1 MILINGGGII
11 PINMTVIRKIG
22 NDTANVH
29 SLTFLLEPPEQEDIE
44 KAKIGLKFIE
54 TDSRKVRNILGK
66 DITIGDRLTVDIK
79 IDNSQSRLEDIKT
92 PKDQEAEVKKEID
105 KELKKPGRKPK
116 KEMTD

>member
-54 TDSRKVRNILGK
+54 TDSRKIRNLIGE
-66 DITIGDRLTVDIK
+66 DITLGDKLIVTIK
-79 IDNSQSRLEDIKT
+79 IDERQTTLENAGKL
-92 PKDQEAEVKKEID
+92 KDLPPGDEK
-105 KELKKPGRKPK
+105 KKPGRKPK
-116 KEMTD
+116 KEKTD